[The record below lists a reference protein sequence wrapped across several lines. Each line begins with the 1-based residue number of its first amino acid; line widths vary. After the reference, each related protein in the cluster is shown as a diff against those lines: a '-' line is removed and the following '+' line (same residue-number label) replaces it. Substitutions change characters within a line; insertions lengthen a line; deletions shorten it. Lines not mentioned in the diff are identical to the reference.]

1 MKGSGRH
8 AGAEGLAVPAGLG
21 PRAAAFALD
30 YLPIAVYLVVLVA
43 LGEAVGWAF
52 PDAMAR
58 AFGQAA
64 RAQAI
69 GFALAGGEP
78 TPVHQA
84 LLALTWLL
92 VGANAVGIAVGRRAV
107 YDVVA
112 GTRVVRSERLG

>member
-1 MKGSGRH
+1 M
-8 AGAEGLAVPAGLG
+8 ALPNLPAS
-21 PRAAAFALD
+21 
-30 YLPIAVYLVVLVA
+30 
-43 LGEAVGWAF
+43 
-52 PDAMAR
+52 AR
-58 AFGQAA
+58 APPPSRSTFVPWELAHAA
-64 RAQAI
+64 VWGI
-69 GFALAGGEP
+69 ALAGGEP